1 MPATRGGG
9 KVGGV
14 ISPLRGR
21 TDDHDDGP
29 PRVRDPF
36 MFDFAGVF
44 EGQ

>member
-9 KVGGV
+9 KVGVV

-21 TDDHDDGP
+21 TDNHDDGP
-29 PRVRDPF
+29 RGRDAF